1 MDRPNRL
8 ALAVVVALVAS
19 ACGGDDLDPEA
30 LTAFCEAHTDV
41 DEAFLQENA
50 EAAIA
55 AVQTVH
61 DNAPADVAEAIAPLV
76 SALEEQGPAAFE
88 DPDLEDT
95 VRGAEDAADAF
106 VLDSCDGDRL
116 DVVALDYG
124 YDNAPLELD
133 AGTYL
138 VNLTNTSATGEMH
151 EAIFVRKND
160 GVTEGAVDIAQRPF
174 EEIIGMVAPAGIVF
188 SDGPDDTDVARVEM
202 TPGDWFMICFI
213 PVNSTGPESEQG
225 PPHFTEGMV
234 REFTVT

>member
-19 ACGGDDLDPEA
+19 ACGGDDIEPEA
-30 LTAFCEAHTDV
+30 LAALCQAHTDA
-41 DEAFLQENA
+41 DQAFLQEDTDA
-50 EAAIA
+50 AVAAI
-55 AVQTVH
+55 QTVH
-61 DNAPADVAEAIAPLV
+61 DNAPADVAEAIAPLLA
-76 SALEEQGPAAFE
+76 ALDEQGPAALE
-88 DPDLEDT
+88 DPDVEDT
-95 VRGAEDAADAF
+95 VRSAEDAADAF

-174 EEIIGMVAPAGIVF
+174 EEIIGTVAPVGIVF
-188 SDGPDDTDVARVEM
+188 SDGPDDTDVAASR
-202 TPGDWFMICFI
+202 
-213 PVNSTGPESEQG
+213 
-225 PPHFTEGMV
+225 
-234 REFTVT
+234 